1 MRGINRIITGE
12 AWKVRPTR
20 GRLYGT
26 PNFAVR
32 VSAGYKMLQYNGH
45 MRNIHQGVA
54 AQIDVEYGDRF
65 EVKSTKPYD
74 YFTLK
79 AELQGLKTQPILTQI
94 EIKGRLLAREI
105 FDNYRSK
112 GSIGLYQHF
121 DFFDS
126 DTIDNLKKVP
136 FKLGIPASV
145 GAGFM
150 FRDIERAHWVFDCF
164 AHANIVALGSILSDH
179 YQTDDRNYNWASGF
193 SLKGGMNIVFN
204 KDKFAF
210 SVSHNY
216 FRLFTWKGYHYGTD
230 LRVVN
235 FRNLNV
241 MGDVS
246 VASLNMTE
254 IRADFKIWK
263 KLFGT
268 VLFTNYYRSS
278 HYRDYPD
285 VRTNS
290 TSLALMLSYKL

>member
-193 SLKGGMNIVFN
+193 L
-204 KDKFAF
+204 
-210 SVSHNY
+210 
-216 FRLFTWKGYHYGTD
+216 
-230 LRVVN
+230 
-235 FRNLNV
+235 
-241 MGDVS
+241 
-246 VASLNMTE
+246 
-254 IRADFKIWK
+254 
-263 KLFGT
+263 
-268 VLFTNYYRSS
+268 
-278 HYRDYPD
+278 
-285 VRTNS
+285 
-290 TSLALMLSYKL
+290 